1 MAPKPKTPIA
11 LDEIVARNVALV
23 RNLERASH
31 HARSVSQRLSE
42 RIVRYCGS
50 TLFICWHFVWCAGWI
65 AWNLSPYIGSNL
77 KFDNPPFP
85 VLTMCMSLGAIF
97 LSTFILISQNRQ
109 HQISA
114 ERANIDLQINML
126 AEQESS
132 HMLEILM
139 QIKTHMG
146 IEDRPQIQHDE
157 ASALREATDVQNL
170 ITQLQESIVHPGAKL
185 D

>member
-1 MAPKPKTPIA
+1 
-11 LDEIVARNVALV
+11 
-23 RNLERASH
+23 
-31 HARSVSQRLSE
+31 
-42 RIVRYCGS
+42 
-50 TLFICWHFVWCAGWI
+50 
-65 AWNLSPYIGSNL
+65 
-77 KFDNPPFP
+77 
-85 VLTMCMSLGAIF
+85 MSLGAIF

-157 ASALREATDVQNL
+157 AYALREATDVQNL